1 MLNSPNHRREGIDLS
16 GNPRRWDV
24 SYCLLSGHGGTAAQN
39 KTITRWFRTKTFFN
53 NYTHY
58 TAATH
63 FFVGNG
69 WLLQD
74 IISRVPELK
83 ELSGNIDKATNNYV
97 NATLQCESVIRQYQR
112 AEEKLGNAVDTISG
126 KVDTINEHI
135 DQVMEDAPTKLKVS
149 VNVSDADWQKM
160 HELHDQWMEQEKQM
174 LADQYKQQE
183 TLWQKQSHRLTDIV
197 KNNEGVWISTRVF
210 YIVGSLS
217 LSSIITIVFE
227 IAFYVYFHWI
237 Q

>member
-1 MLNSPNHRREGIDLS
+1 MIRKS
-16 GNPRRWDV
+16 
-24 SYCLLSGHGGTAAQN
+24 
-39 KTITRWFRTKTFFN
+39 KN
-53 NYTHY
+53 NEDKPYFEKMWGEVEENIQEKD
-58 TAATH
+58 AE
-63 FFVGNG
+63 
-69 WLLQD
+69 QD

-83 ELSGNIDKATNNYV
+83 ELSGNIDKATNNCV
-97 NATLQCESVIRQYQR
+97 NATLQCESVIHQYQR
-112 AEEKLGNAVDTISG
+112 AERKLDDSVTTISG

-149 VNVSDADWQKM
+149 VTVSDADRQKM
-160 HELHDQWMEQEKQM
+160 QELHAQWLGQEEQK
-174 LADQYKQQE
+174 LADHNQQQE
-183 TLWQKQSHRLTDIV
+183 AIWQKQSQRLTNIV

-217 LSSIITIVFE
+217 LLSIITIVME